1 MKNSVFLRCGES
13 GVFCVHWNTLSNYGQ
28 YTKMDNTV
36 LIKSEVKQ
44 MIVYD
49 RLWETMKT
57 RGLSQYRLIHYY
69 NFSAGQLNRLK
80 NNNYVS
86 THTLDVLCTIL
97 NCKIEDIME
106 FRLDPSQNREFGITE
121 KSDSE
126 TAKNKNAQ

>member
-1 MKNSVFLRCGES
+1 
-13 GVFCVHWNTLSNYGQ
+13 
-28 YTKMDNTV
+28 
-36 LIKSEVKQ
+36 